1 MQDIKKMTQLL
12 NIITVTKNDLAGVTH
27 TIESTKKIRTH
38 LGVKQII
45 IDSST
50 DETKTSVKTLAESNN
65 NVEYFWQD
73 PSGIS
78 AAFNKGLSLAESEWV
93 WFLNGGDEINNKLD
107 RANFLHI
114 IAESSADAII
124 FQNKWIGSDQ
134 ITRHPPMWAMWPPL
148 RAWIPHPST
157 LTRKILYEKHGGFSE
172 DFKIAMDYEFWIRC
186 FSKDTVVDTISIP
199 ITKYDNT
206 GLSSTQTSK
215 VAKEAVII
223 IKLHFWMLLKMW
235 LKNGLLILDTWR
247 SFSKQAKHP

>member
-1 MQDIKKMTQLL
+1 MTQIL

-38 LGVKQII
+38 PGVKQII

-107 RANFLHI
+107 PDIFLYI
-114 IAESSADAII
+114 LAKSSANAII
-124 FQNKWIGSDQ
+124 FQIKGVGSDQ
-134 ITRHPPMWAMWPPL
+134 ITRHPPMWAMWPPFF
-148 RAWIPHPST
+148 AWIPHPST
-157 LTRKILYEKHGGFSE
+157 ITRKSLYEKYGNFNTSFE
-172 DFKIAMDYEFWIRC
+172 IAMDYEFWLRC
-186 FSKDTVVDTISIP
+186 FAKETVVDTISIQ
-199 ITKYDNT
+199 ITDYDNT
-206 GLSSTQTSK
+206 GISSTQTSK
-215 VAKEAVII
+215 VAKEAIRAIKMHVYEI
-223 IKLHFWMLLKMW
+223 IKIWF
-235 LKNGLLILDTWR
+235 KNGLRMLKAYLFYKKRI
-247 SFSKQAKHP
+247 